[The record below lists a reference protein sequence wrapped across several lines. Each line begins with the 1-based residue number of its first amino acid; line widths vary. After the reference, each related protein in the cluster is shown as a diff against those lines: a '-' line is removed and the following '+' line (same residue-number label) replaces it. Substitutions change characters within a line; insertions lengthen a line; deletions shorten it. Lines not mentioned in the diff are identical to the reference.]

1 MTNNTYPP
9 KVSNWLRLIE
19 QGKVKGNTLRIINFI
34 HSQSFRGTTVY
45 DMRVCLGMAHQT
57 LTGCLSNIMDE
68 GLVKIDGI
76 VDREGNSY
84 SVLFIE
90 LNPSEMLRLKKNRHN
105 AKFNDWVERG
115 IKDFSDEIPPALIRQ
130 LRDSIKYQLE
140 FVF

>member
-1 MTNNTYPP
+1 
-9 KVSNWLRLIE
+9 
-19 QGKVKGNTLRIINFI
+19 
-34 HSQSFRGTTVY
+34 
-45 DMRVCLGMAHQT
+45 
-57 LTGCLSNIMDE
+57 MDE